1 MPSRVHQ
8 LSDELH
14 ARLDQCLSLEDVP
27 APIRAGVFLG
37 PVISRHDPEHGW
49 ISLTTAP
56 LCAGTIV
63 STMDGTRTD
72 RAWRYSCQ
80 IAPKVH
86 VLGPP
91 YINHVCEDPN
101 LHLDTDRAL
110 LVARRDLAAGEELSL
125 NYLTFEA
132 RMSRPFACACGCMR
146 CYGTIAGF
154 ELLSAEEQMR
164 LAEEF
169 DLPWYL
175 HGAMQIASGRMG
187 RVARGS

>member
-1 MPSRVHQ
+1 MPSRIVR

-14 ARLDQCLSLEDVP
+14 ARLDQCLSLDDVP
-27 APIRAGVFLG
+27 APIRAGSFLG
-37 PVISRHDPEHGW
+37 PIVSRHDREHGW
-49 ISLTTAP
+49 TSRTTAP
-56 LCAGTIV
+56 LRAGTIV
-63 STMDGTRTD
+63 STMEGTRTD

-80 IAPKVH
+80 IGPQVH

-101 LHLDTDRAL
+101 LHLDTDRVRLIAL
-110 LVARRDLAAGEELSL
+110 RDLAADEELTL

-132 RMSRPFACACGCMR
+132 RMSRPFACACGSAR
-146 CYGTIAGF
+146 CFGTIAGF
-154 ELLSAEEQMR
+154 EMLTAEEQAR
-164 LAEEF
+164 LVDEF

-175 HGAMQIASGRMG
+175 HAAMQTASVRMG